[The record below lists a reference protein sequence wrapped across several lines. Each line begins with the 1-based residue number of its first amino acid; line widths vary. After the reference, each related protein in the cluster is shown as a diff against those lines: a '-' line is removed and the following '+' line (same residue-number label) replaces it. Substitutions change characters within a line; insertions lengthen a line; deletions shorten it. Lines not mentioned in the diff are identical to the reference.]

1 MTGSLILVALLS
13 LVVGVLGGVL
23 DGAPGPAAMW
33 VARVPATSHSS
44 PVARIPSA
52 EHCLSLISNL
62 VVLNSA
68 SPNFDAAKQPFNLRI
83 STSPSL
89 IVFP

>member
-13 LVVGVLGGVL
+13 LVVGVLGGHVS
-23 DGAPGPAAMW
+23 
-33 VARVPATSHSS
+33 T
-44 PVARIPSA
+44 A
-52 EHCLSLISNL
+52 EQCLSMISNL

-68 SPNFDAAKQPFNLRI
+68 SPNYDTQKQPFNLRI

>member
-1 MTGSLILVALLS
+1 MTGSVILVVLLS
-13 LVVGVLGGVL
+13 LVVGVLG
-23 DGAPGPAAMW
+23 GAPGPAAMW
-33 VARVPATSHSS
+33 VARVPATSHYS